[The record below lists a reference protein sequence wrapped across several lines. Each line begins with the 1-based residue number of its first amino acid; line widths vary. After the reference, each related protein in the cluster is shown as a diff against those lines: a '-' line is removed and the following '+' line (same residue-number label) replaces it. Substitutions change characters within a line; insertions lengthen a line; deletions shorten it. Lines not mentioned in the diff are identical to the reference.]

1 MPRPKKSNT
10 NEAAAIKIENAF
22 WDLLKTERYADITVL
37 RVSQEAEVNRNSF
50 YYHYRDI
57 DNLAY
62 QAVKHNVEH
71 EVSGA
76 WIAGL
81 LAAFQGNGA
90 WPAETADSAILP
102 HAERIIL
109 CARSDSSYLKQL
121 ITDFLRKVWFDF
133 FSIDKERL
141 STAEKL
147 QTDFIFAGLI
157 DTLGSREVQG
167 SSMSMSLL
175 ARTELGKAIL
185 LTIEKIASEQNNNSH
200 ETY

>member
-10 NEAAAIKIENAF
+10 DEAAAIKIENAF

-57 DNLAY
+57 NDLAY

-76 WIAGL
+76 WVAGL
-81 LAAFQGNGA
+81 LAAFQGNA
-90 WPAETADSAILP
+90 DWPIVTADAAILP

-109 CARSDSSYLKQL
+109 CVRSDSSYLKKL
-121 ITDFLRKVWFDF
+121 ITDFLRKVWFDS
-133 FSIDKERL
+133 FSIDEERL
-141 STAEKL
+141 STVEKL
-147 QTDFIFAGLI
+147 QADFIFAGLI
-157 DTLGSREVQG
+157 ATLGSREIQE
-167 SSMSMSLL
+167 SPLSMSLL
-175 ARTELGKAIL
+175 VQTELCKSIL
-185 LTIEKIASEQNNNSH
+185 LTIEKIASAQKNDSREK
-200 ETY
+200 

>member
-1 MPRPKKSNT
+1 MPRPKKSDT
-10 NEAAAIKIENAF
+10 NGAAAIKIENAF

-37 RVSQEAEVNRNSF
+37 RVSQEAGVNRNSF

-62 QAVKHNVEH
+62 LAVKHNAEH
-71 EVSGA
+71 EVSRA

-90 WPAETADSAILP
+90 WPAVTADAAILP

-121 ITDFLRKVWFDF
+121 ITDFLQEVWFDF

-141 STAEKL
+141 STVEKL
-147 QTDFIFAGLI
+147 QADFVFAGLI
-157 DTLGSREVQG
+157 ATLGSREIQE
-167 SSMSMSLL
+167 SPASMSLL
-175 ARTELGKAIL
+175 VRTELGKAIL
-185 LTIEKIASEQNNNSH
+185 STIEKIASAQNDSR
-200 ETY
+200 ET